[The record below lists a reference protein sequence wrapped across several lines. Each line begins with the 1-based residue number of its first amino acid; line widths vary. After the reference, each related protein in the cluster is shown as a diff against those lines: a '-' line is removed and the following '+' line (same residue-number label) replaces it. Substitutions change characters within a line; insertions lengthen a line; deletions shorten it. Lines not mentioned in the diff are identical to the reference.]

1 MVFDLH
7 REMKIEYTQ
16 TTNLPKIIGWRQG
29 TIENHYTFDGQK
41 LGKKVYDYR
50 GNLTLNERYFDE
62 LKVLRR
68 KNFYSVSLKYHS
80 YTLIFQCYSLI
91 LLHGNLT

>member
-1 MVFDLH
+1 
-7 REMKIEYTQ
+7 
-16 TTNLPKIIGWRQG
+16 LPKIIGWCRG

-62 LKVLRR
+62 LKVMKR
-68 KNFYSVSLKYHS
+68 KNF
-80 YTLIFQCYSLI
+80 
-91 LLHGNLT
+91 